1 MSRYKT
7 PNEIDVKSL
16 LGVLFDGMKIKS
28 SEDLDVSATGG
39 YLGLYVDDEG
49 NPVTACVCDMA
60 FAAYSACS
68 LTMLPP
74 PVAQSSVD
82 SGTLEENMVDNLG
95 EVFNILSR
103 LFMTNETDHL
113 KYEVAH
119 DSQSIPAEIAELF
132 NDSSKSATFEIS
144 IPRYGDGKLSMLV
157 A

>member
-7 PNEIDVKSL
+7 PNEVDVKSL
-16 LGVLFDGMKIKS
+16 LGVLFEGMKVKES
-28 SEDLDVSATGG
+28 KELDVSATGG
-39 YLGLYVDDEG
+39 YMGLYVDDEG
-49 NPVTACVCDMA
+49 KPVTACVCDMA

-82 SGTLEENMVDNLG
+82 SGALEENMVDNLG

-103 LFMTNETDHL
+103 LFMTNDTDHL
-113 KYEVAH
+113 KYETAH
-119 DSQSIPAEIAELF
+119 DSQSIPSELAELF
-132 NDSSKSATFEIS
+132 SDSSKSATFEIS